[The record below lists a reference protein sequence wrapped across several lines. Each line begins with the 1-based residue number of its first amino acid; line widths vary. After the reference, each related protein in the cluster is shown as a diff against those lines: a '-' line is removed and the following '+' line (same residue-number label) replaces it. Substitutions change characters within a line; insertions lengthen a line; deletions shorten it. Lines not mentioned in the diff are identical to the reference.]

1 MPLVLSAKTFA
12 DFDDQMRAVKGV
24 TQASGEEFER
34 LTAKAKQ
41 LGASTSFTAGQ
52 VAALMTLSE
61 LTRGNAPDFV
71 GVLGLPFL
79 ARYRL
84 DIDYPEYPDEKAKPA
99 TVFVRPHELEI
110 DRKRPGGSSLPAQVV
125 RINAAGAA
133 VKVELSSS
141 EFGAL
146 VNVVLSQERL
156 AQLEL
161 RPGDAVYVFPK
172 RVRVF
177 VQDYSI

>member
-1 MPLVLSAKTFA
+1 VA
-12 DFDDQMRAVKGV
+12 DRVVVMRGGRVEQVGSPQEVFDRPANAFVMDFLGNVNVFHGRVEGGRAV
-24 TQASGEEFER
+24 
-34 LTAKAKQ
+34 
-41 LGASTSFTAGQ
+41 LGG
-52 VAALMTLSE
+52 
-61 LTRGNAPDFV
+61 
-71 GVLGLPFL
+71 
-79 ARYRL
+79 L

-110 DRKRPGGSSLPAQVV
+110 DRKRPGGSSLAAQVV